1 MKAVVRFSDRVPG
14 DLAPNRLTAALE
26 ALRAAGTA
34 IVDLTVSN
42 PTRVGLRYPVD
53 LLAPLGEAGGLRY
66 EPQPFG
72 LAEARAA
79 VSADYARRG
88 LAVAAGR
95 IALTASTSEAYSLL
109 FKLLCDPG
117 DRVLVPRPSYPLF
130 EHLSRLDAIDAVPY
144 DLEYHGV
151 WTIDLDSVRAA
162 AAAGARALL
171 LVSPNNP
178 TGSLVGREDLEA
190 VAAICDAEGMAIV
203 GDEVFADYP
212 LDPDSDRV
220 SGVLAQDR
228 VLTFAL
234 GGLSKS
240 VGLPQVK
247 LGWIA
252 AGGPAGAV
260 TDALARLEMVA
271 DTYLSVSTPVQLA
284 AARLL
289 ERGAVVRRQI
299 QDRIAAN
306 YSRLH
311 ELAAAHPACRA
322 LRAEGGWSAVIQ
334 VPATRS
340 EEALV
345 LDLLQ
350 RRQVLAHPGYFFD
363 FPREA
368 FLVVSLLPPEP
379 VFADGVARLLAEADA
394 PAA

>member
-1 MKAVVRFSDRVPG
+1 MRDLPRFSGRVPAE
-14 DLAPNRLTAALE
+14 LAPNRLTAALE
-26 ALRAAGTA
+26 AARAAGA
-34 IVDLTVSN
+34 RILDLTVTN
-42 PTRVGLRYPVD
+42 PTRVGFRYPDD
-53 LLAPLGEAGGLRY
+53 LLVPLGATGGLRY
-66 EPQPFG
+66 DPAPFG
-72 LAEARAA
+72 LAAARDA
-79 VSADYARRG
+79 VAADYARRG
-88 LAVAAGR
+88 LTVPPGR

-130 EHLSRLDAIDAVPY
+130 EHLCRLDAVEAVPY
-144 DLEYHGV
+144 ELEYHGLWDV
-151 WTIDLDSVRAA
+151 DPESVRAA
-162 AAAGARALL
+162 ARGGARVLL

-178 TGSLVGREDLEA
+178 TGSLVGPADLEVLA
-190 VAAICDAEGMAIV
+190 EVCAAAGMAIV
-203 GDEVFADYP
+203 GDEVFADYL
-212 LDPDSDRV
+212 LDPDPARAG
-220 SGVLAQDR
+220 GVLAQER

-252 AGGPAGAV
+252 AGGPAAAV
-260 TDALARLEMVA
+260 ADALARLEIVA

-284 AARLL
+284 AAQLL
-289 ERGAVVRRQI
+289 ARGAVVRQQI

-306 YSRLH
+306 YARLH
-311 ELAAAHPACRA
+311 ELAAAHPACRV

-345 LDLLQ
+345 LDLLGRQ
-350 RRQVLAHPGYFFD
+350 QVLAHPGYFFD

-368 FLVVSLLPPEP
+368 FLVVSLLPRAE
-379 VFADGVARLLAEADA
+379 VFAEGAGRLLAEADA
-394 PAA
+394 AG